1 MNLPY
6 IHGGPIWAEI
16 LVVLFGLFCLGEGL
30 YFLKMEDAF
39 VPIIHIYKKNNPF
52 AFWVVVCFWLG
63 MGLFLLIIGFAML
76 FLV

>member
-1 MNLPY
+1 MNLL
-6 IHGGPIWAEI
+6 IWPEI
-16 LVVLFGLFCLGEGL
+16 FFLLFGLFCLVEGL
-30 YFLKMEDAF
+30 YFLKIGDAF
-39 VPIIHIYKKNNPF
+39 VPIIHIYKDENPF